1 MQKIK
6 KAVFIILFIAI
17 LIPNLSIEVYAANG
31 VAYIEA
37 FDNLSGDARYLGE
50 DYRDNYYLDIEK
62 LGVLDTGYQIMN
74 SLANVLFGFICTIA
88 YITVALFYFSMD
100 FDVASLME
108 PQISMI
114 QQALNSGIFKPLF
127 LLAFCGTMLNVA
139 VRFWHRDLAGIGAEF
154 AKVLGVIVL
163 SIFVIRDSATAIS
176 YATNITKGLSVSILN
191 GVNESYGV
199 SESGTGYAAQAS
211 GILWINLVHEPWKT
225 LQFGS
230 DVPSDEVIEGFLKK
244 EPGEEERQRLVDEFS
259 TESTSCFDKSRG
271 SARIGFCLAYL
282 IPFIMK
288 CGIYLVMSLVQI
300 VFQLL
305 AVFFVLLA
313 AVILILALI
322 PGYGMDIVS
331 IWLKK
336 MLETQISILIISFLM
351 ALLIR
356 IDELLY
362 ALAPN
367 MGWFP
372 ILIFQVGIGVGLF
385 MFRNKILGAFS
396 NIQKSVQNPGRAK
409 YMLQHS
415 GNPYETTERLRRSAV
430 NAIEAARKPDS
441 VFSRF
446 SSVAATAITIK
457 NFEERPV
464 TSSGRATPV
473 NQEVKRPQT
482 TERSNYSEESWDYIA
497 KTCIRPV
504 ASQRLQ
510 SGSGTAVVRPVTSRE
525 TASGTPV
532 ARPVT
537 GKDSASGTPAARPV
551 TGKDSASGTPVAR
564 PVTGKDSA
572 SGTPAAR
579 PVTGKDSASGTPA
592 ARPVTGKETA
602 ASGTSVARP
611 VMNQSKKYGTGVSMA
626 RSVNRKDQK

>member
-6 KAVFIILFIAI
+6 KVVFIILFIAI
-17 LIPNLSIEVYAANG
+17 LIPNLSIDVYAANG
-31 VAYIEA
+31 VADIEA
-37 FDNLSGDARYLGE
+37 FNNLSGDAEYLGKK
-50 DYRDNYYLDIEK
+50 YRDNYYLDIEK

-100 FDVASLME
+100 LDVASLME

-230 DVPSDEVIEGFLKK
+230 DVPSDEVIKEFLSYK
-244 EPGEEERQRLVDEFS
+244 PGGGKRQKLIDGFS
-259 TESTSCFDKSRG
+259 TEETESEESTSCFDKSRG

-464 TSSGRATPV
+464 TSSRMATPV

-497 KTCIRPV
+497 KTGIRPV

-537 GKDSASGTPAARPV
+537 GKDSASGTP
-551 TGKDSASGTPVAR
+551 VAR
-564 PVTGKDSA
+564 PVTVQETTA
-572 SGTPAAR
+572 SGTPA
-579 PVTGKDSASGTPA
+579 
-592 ARPVTGKETA
+592 
-602 ASGTSVARP
+602 ARP